1 MQTPGI
7 GLVGYKFMGKAHS
20 NAYRQVHAFFPDVP
34 QPRMVAISGRNEE
47 AVSAAANQFGWD
59 GYETDYRVML
69 ENPEI
74 DIIDVSTPG
83 HLHHQVVMEAFAAG
97 KHVICEKPLANTL
110 EDAAEM
116 VRAWRAAGTIGMVNF
131 NYRKVPAVML
141 AKQLIDDGRI
151 GEIRSFRA
159 RYLQDWLADANA
171 PMSWRLEK
179 EFAGSGALGDIGAHI
194 TDLAH
199 MLIGPIASVT
209 GSLATAVTSRPLEQ
223 PIDGKTHGKVTVDD
237 WTAFIA
243 KFENGATGV
252 FEASRLA
259 TGRKN
264 QNSFEINGSKGTIAF
279 DLEDLNRLQVY
290 LTEDDA
296 LTRGF
301 HNVLVTDG
309 SHPLVGNWW
318 PTGHIFGWEHT
329 HVHQVRDLIL
339 GVISGE
345 QPQPDFADGY
355 RCQAVLD
362 AVERSAASGQWETPA
377 ALPD

>member
-34 QPRMVAISGRNEE
+34 KPRMVAISGRSEE
-47 AVSAAANQFGWD
+47 AVSAAADQFGWA
-59 GYETDYRVML
+59 GYETDYRTLL

-223 PIDGKTHGKVTVDD
+223 PIDGKTHGEVTVDD

-318 PTGHIFGWEHT
+318 PTGHIIGWEHT

-377 ALPD
+377 ALLD